1 MKFKM
6 LAGSLAAILLF
17 LTGVFLEM
25 AVSSGVLWG
34 EIETRAYTSQSGGLG
49 LALKCP
55 LALSSHET
63 GTISAVISNSLDK
76 EVLPVVIADISR
88 EGSPQEISETVTLA
102 PHASKAMTWHVDSS
116 NILFGRLIL
125 VNISQRNYSDLP
137 AREGYC
143 GILLLNILGMNGRL
157 ILILLCSVSL
167 LCLILGGVIWLR
179 IHSPIREADA
189 IILRPFASLAVL
201 ATLALI
207 TALLRWWGLIIL
219 LDGLALI
226 LIGVIFT
233 EVLMNPHQKRQ

>member
-1 MKFKM
+1 MKSRIFI
-6 LAGSLAAILLF
+6 GSLAAILLF
-17 LTGVFLEM
+17 LVGIFLEM
-25 AVSSGVLWG
+25 AFSGGVLWG
-34 EIETRAYTSQSGGLG
+34 EVETRLYTSQSDALG
-49 LALKCP
+49 LAIKCP
-55 LALSSHET
+55 LVLSPNET
-63 GTISAVISNSLDK
+63 GTISTVILNSLDE
-76 EVLPVVIADISR
+76 EVLPVVTAEISR
-88 EGSPQEISETVTLA
+88 QGEPQEISETLTLA
-102 PHASKAMTWHVDSS
+102 PHASKAMQWQVDAS
-116 NILFGRLIL
+116 NMIFGRLIL
-125 VNISQRNYSDLP
+125 VNISQRNYRDLP

-143 GILLLNILGMNGRL
+143 GILFLNILGMNGRL

-179 IHSPIREADA
+179 IHSPIREADT

-233 EVLMNPHQKRQ
+233 EVLMNPNQRRQ